1 MEGPLRAPAF
11 GKVVASGHGEKE
23 WRKMKCQA
31 SSGAA
36 DLHAGLS
43 LYHLLSIR
51 GCIRGGGG
59 HQKGAMSAA
68 HHLLWGGG
76 QNLQNHICG
85 NGCMPVSSD

>member
-51 GCIRGGGG
+51 GCIRGGGSSEG
-59 HQKGAMSAA
+59 GYECGPPPP
-68 HHLLWGGG
+68 LGGG